1 MTELIVILV
10 IALLVIGPKKL
21 PDVARSIGKGLRE
34 FRNATSGLKN
44 ELRMDDLE
52 DLDVE
57 EAVPLGDQQDT
68 EKKEE
73 ALNQEK
79 ETALSQ
85 KNEEGASG
93 EKSAQKGRKFSC
105 NIWISAQ
112 KESLEEVAQRILV
125 RVRDDG
131 PGMSEELQSRIF
143 EPFFTTR
150 DVGDGLGMGLSI
162 CYTII
167 ENHGGLIKVES
178 QPGQYTEFSFD
189 LTLG

>member
-34 FRNATSGLKN
+34 FRNATSGLKD

-73 ALNQEK
+73 PLKTDA
-79 ETALSQ
+79 A
-85 KNEEGASG
+85 GAASS
-93 EKSAQKGRKFSC
+93 EDT
-105 NIWISAQ
+105 
-112 KESLEEVAQRILV
+112 SLE
-125 RVRDDG
+125 
-131 PGMSEELQSRIF
+131 SEADQAPPPDAPPASEPPASASDESPAAPDRAEAAVFSRG
-143 EPFFTTR
+143 ESTPTPEESSGSGTKASK
-150 DVGDGLGMGLSI
+150 D
-162 CYTII
+162 
-167 ENHGGLIKVES
+167 HGG
-178 QPGQYTEFSFD
+178 
-189 LTLG
+189 

>member
-57 EAVPLGDQQDT
+57 EAVPQGGQQDT

-73 ALNQEK
+73 ALKPDAAGAASSEDTSLESEADQAPPQDAPPASEPP
-79 ETALSQ
+79 A
-85 KNEEGASG
+85 GASDESPAAPDQAEAAVFSRG
-93 EKSAQKGRKFSC
+93 ESTPTPE
-105 NIWISAQ
+105 
-112 KESLEEVAQRILV
+112 ESSGSGTKASK
-125 RVRDDG
+125 D
-131 PGMSEELQSRIF
+131 
-143 EPFFTTR
+143 
-150 DVGDGLGMGLSI
+150 
-162 CYTII
+162 
-167 ENHGGLIKVES
+167 HGG
-178 QPGQYTEFSFD
+178 
-189 LTLG
+189 

>member
-34 FRNATSGLKN
+34 FRNATSGLKD

-73 ALNQEK
+73 ALKTDAAGAESSEDTSSESEADQAPPPDATPASEPPAGESDESPAAPDRA
-79 ETALSQ
+79 ETAVFTRGESTPTP
-85 KNEEGASG
+85 EESSGSGTKAS
-93 EKSAQKGRKFSC
+93 K
-105 NIWISAQ
+105 
-112 KESLEEVAQRILV
+112 
-125 RVRDDG
+125 D
-131 PGMSEELQSRIF
+131 
-143 EPFFTTR
+143 
-150 DVGDGLGMGLSI
+150 
-162 CYTII
+162 
-167 ENHGGLIKVES
+167 HGG
-178 QPGQYTEFSFD
+178 
-189 LTLG
+189 